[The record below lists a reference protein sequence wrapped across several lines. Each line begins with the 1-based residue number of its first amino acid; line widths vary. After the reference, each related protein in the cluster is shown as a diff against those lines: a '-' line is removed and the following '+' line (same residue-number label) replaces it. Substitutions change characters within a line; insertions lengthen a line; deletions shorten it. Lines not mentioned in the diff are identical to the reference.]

1 MHIERLAGLF
11 GISSLIIF
19 ILYFFYPNGS
29 PTLTVESNVTQEDI
43 LDAKPINK
51 KTSDSKKINT
61 GDFETYEE
69 KDFDFFVYRA
79 HILSIRNNA
88 DKLVEDIRIAGLP
101 AFVEKFDNEKDLF
114 AVYVGPFIS
123 EDDIVVNMNKIKE
136 LSKSTNGEI
145 TRWKL

>member
-29 PTLTVESNVTQEDI
+29 PILTVESKVTQEDTFE
-43 LDAKPINK
+43 AKPINK
-51 KTSDSKKINT
+51 KTSDSKKINM

-79 HILSIRNNA
+79 HIL
-88 DKLVEDIRIAGLP
+88 
-101 AFVEKFDNEKDLF
+101 
-114 AVYVGPFIS
+114 
-123 EDDIVVNMNKIKE
+123 
-136 LSKSTNGEI
+136 LSLI
-145 TRWKL
+145 HI

>member
-19 ILYFFYPNGS
+19 VLYFFYPNGS
-29 PTLTVESNVTQEDI
+29 PTLTVESKVTQED
-43 LDAKPINK
+43 LSEVKSINN
-51 KTSDSKKINT
+51 KTSDLRKINI
-61 GDFETYEE
+61 GDFKSYEE

-88 DKLVEDIRIAGLP
+88 DKLVEDIKIAGLP